1 MVAVPAV
8 PPVTTPVALTVATEA
23 FVVDQV
29 PPETVEVNVDEL
41 PAQIDWLPVIVP
53 ADACVETVNNRVAVA
68 LTQPPV
74 PATV

>member
-1 MVAVPAV
+1 M

-53 ADACVETVNNRVAVA
+53 ADGKAVTVTGKVLV
-68 LTQPPV
+68 
-74 PATV
+74 